1 METQGQDLI
10 QTISLVAL
18 AIIGLV
24 VGVQKLLK
32 DWRSTQAETNI
43 IGIMHEEIERMGTQN
58 TRLSTELG
66 KLQEQIIELNNQ
78 ISKLSIENNRLQEE
92 VAALTLELNSIR
104 QLTNHRKD

>member
-43 IGIMHEEIERMGTQN
+43 IGIMHEEIERMGIQN

-104 QLTNHRKD
+104 QLTNHTKD